1 MRLLAGSILLALLV
15 FYHEVPRGAAS
26 KPRGAASK
34 PKEIKGLWRIENE
47 IYNSLDG
54 RNIDI
59 GLKNAY
65 KVDLEDIGETSDPTL
80 KNLKRNALV
89 SRLLYD
95 INQNRLLYDINQNAN
110 LKKLVVNY
118 NTQIQPI
125 KDHTFELQFSQ
136 NEANAKFSERWDNQ
150 LVQEVGT
157 AQNFNT
163 NDFLVAFFV
172 HPEENNVLVT
182 DNNRG
187 LAAHVIAGQNV
198 GRFRIIGVNNAA
210 NLKAFKKRE
219 GDGRKLKFDKN
230 TRNLEK
236 DYFREI
242 QNTDEWVNKNSRNQ
256 ANNPGRIQIKITRNI
271 N

>member
-26 KPRGAASK
+26 KP
-34 PKEIKGLWRIENE
+34 KEIKGLWRIENE

-54 RNIDI
+54 WNIDNDI

-95 INQNRLLYDINQNAN
+95 INQNTD

-136 NEANAKFSERWDNQ
+136 NEANARFSERWANQ
-150 LVQEVGT
+150 LVQQVGT

-172 HPEENNVLVT
+172 HPDPREKNVLVT

-236 DYFREI
+236 GYFREI